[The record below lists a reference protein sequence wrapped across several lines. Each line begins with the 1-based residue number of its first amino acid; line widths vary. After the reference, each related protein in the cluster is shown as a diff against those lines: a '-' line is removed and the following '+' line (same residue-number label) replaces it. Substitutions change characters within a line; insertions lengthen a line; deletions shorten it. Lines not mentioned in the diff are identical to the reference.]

1 MRIAHVI
8 IIGIALAGATP
19 MMAQVP
25 TLASQLTVG
34 AIVRDTAGAEVGTID
49 SVTPQAVVVSTG
61 TNKVAIPPASFG
73 PGANGPIL
81 AATKAQ
87 LDAAAVQAAGA
98 AKAQLQASLVP
109 GAEVRGTGGT
119 VLGKVKAT
127 EGDLVVVET
136 AKGEVKV
143 PSNGFTTGA
152 SGLVLGMSAADF
164 DAAVS
169 AAKPAA

>member
-1 MRIAHVI
+1 MRIAHHILVVV
-8 IIGIALAGATP
+8 ALVGATAA
-19 MMAQVP
+19 MAQAPV
-25 TLASQLTVG
+25 AGLTVG
-34 AIVRDTAGAEVGTID
+34 AVVRDTAGAEVGTIA

-73 PGANGPIL
+73 TGANGPVL

-87 LDAAAVQAAGA
+87 LDAAAEQAAAA
-98 AKAQLQASLVP
+98 AKADLIASLVP

-127 EGDLVVVET
+127 EGDIVIVET

-143 PSNGFTTGA
+143 PAIGFTKGATGV
-152 SGLVLGMSAADF
+152 VLGMSAADF
-164 DAAVS
+164 DAAVA